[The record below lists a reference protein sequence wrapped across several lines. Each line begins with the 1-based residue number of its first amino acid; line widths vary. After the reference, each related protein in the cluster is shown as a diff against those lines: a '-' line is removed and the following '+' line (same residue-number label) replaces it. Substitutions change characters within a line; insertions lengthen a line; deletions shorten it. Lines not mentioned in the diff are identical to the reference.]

1 MPIRNC
7 PIYSFP
13 DNKDTLILPIKI
25 INPHNSKFLKTWGLI
40 DTGASECA
48 LPSRIADILGHDL
61 IMGKMK
67 EINTGNGLAKAY
79 CHTSTIE
86 IYHPQHL
93 NDPSI
98 FRMENVLIDFMPNL
112 NVPLLG
118 VKGFLSNFILKIDFP
133 NRIFLL
139 TK

>member
-13 DNKDTLILPIKI
+13 DNKNTLILPIKI
-25 INPHNSKFLKTWGLI
+25 INPRNSKFMKTWGLV

-48 LPSRIADILGHDL
+48 LPSRIADLLGHDL

-67 EINTGNGLAKAY
+67 EINTGNGMAQAY

-86 IYHPQHL
+86 VYHPQHL

-98 FRMENVLIDFMPNL
+98 FRMENVLIDFMLNL
-112 NVPLLG
+112 DVPLLG
-118 VKGFLSNFILKIDFP
+118 VRGFLSKFILKINYP
-133 NRIFLL
+133 KRIFSLI
-139 TK
+139 K